1 MRGGTSKGVVFR
13 AADLPPAGA
22 ARDAVIVAA
31 LGPDSTGLAID
42 GVGGGVTSTLK
53 AAVVAPPSKPGFAAD
68 YHFAQVSR
76 GGGIDWRSSCA
87 NFASAAALVAADDGM
102 ALREADGSAV
112 VRLWA
117 SGAGE
122 ALSVT
127 LPATDAPPVAIA
139 GVRGE
144 APPLRVEFELGG
156 HALLPTGRP
165 EEEGLRLGD
174 RPLRATIVDVAGNPQ
189 VLVRAVEGG
198 LRGDEADITCEQK
211 YSGGILLCLGGL
223 RGDEAAEA
231 ATAALVWEAVDAAA
245 APHSKSPSL

>member
-1 MRGGTSKGVVFR
+1 
-13 AADLPPAGA
+13 
-22 ARDAVIVAA
+22 
-31 LGPDSTGLAID
+31 
-42 GVGGGVTSTLK
+42 
-53 AAVVAPPSKPGFAAD
+53 
-68 YHFAQVSR
+68 
-76 GGGIDWRSSCA
+76 
-87 NFASAAALVAADDGM
+87 M

-122 ALSVT
+122 AMSVT

-223 RGDEAAEA
+223 RGDEAAEE